1 MLVLN
6 TPQETYNYVKQ
17 IARKSTC
24 LDRKVGCVIV
34 DRAGEVVATG
44 YNRTECTRKC
54 AKFDGKACPA
64 RHAEKEA
71 VCSLENEKIVRRLIN
86 RGFEFKELTAYVSY
100 QPCKHCV
107 KALEEAGV
115 THIIFYEESEQDVP
129 EFSGRIGQQP
139 FMCSYKTMLPLLGV
153 RGYHKL
159 LGYPNELCDKETQF
173 MQAREILLAMQLE
186 VSEVAESIQW
196 KPWRKARNY
205 CRYNMLEELSDVLF
219 FMDSLLMN
227 FGCTWEDLAE
237 VMQDKL
243 EECHNRIKRGYHE

>member
-6 TPQETYNYVKQ
+6 TPQEAYNYVKQ
-17 IARKSTC
+17 VSRKSTC

-64 RHAEKEA
+64 HHAEKEA
-71 VCSLENEKIVRRLIN
+71 VRSLENEKQARRLN
-86 RGFEFKELTAYVSY
+86 NSDFEFKKLVAFVSY

-115 THIIFYEESEQDVP
+115 TQIVFYEASEQDVP
-129 EFSGRIGQQP
+129 EFAGKIGQRR
-139 FMCSYKTMLPLLGV
+139 FMRGQIKLPLLGI
-153 RGYHKL
+153 REYHKL